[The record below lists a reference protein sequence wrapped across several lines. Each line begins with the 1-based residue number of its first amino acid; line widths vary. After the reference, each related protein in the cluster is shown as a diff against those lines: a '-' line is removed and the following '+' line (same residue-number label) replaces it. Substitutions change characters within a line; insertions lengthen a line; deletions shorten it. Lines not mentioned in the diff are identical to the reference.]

1 MMNPHTSRNNTK
13 IFTLIAVSVLAILLY
28 SSLSDMFPM
37 ILLPLLS
44 VCFVLFCRFIDNK
57 QLVLLMLLVI
67 YLLFFEA
74 GKNYP
79 FLSTITFFSLVYYF
93 LMPYIQYLVRSPK
106 ILIPFYTFGIYYG
119 YGVFCILI
127 GSIVGLETPHIPLL
141 FLLFATIESLIL
153 VFLI

>member
-1 MMNPHTSRNNTK
+1 MNPHTSRNNTK

>member
-79 FLSTITFFSLVYYF
+79 FLSTIIFFSLVYYF

>member
-1 MMNPHTSRNNTK
+1 MNLHTSRNNTK
-13 IFTLIAVSVLAILLY
+13 VFALIALSVLAILLY

-44 VCFVLFCRFIDNK
+44 VCFVLFCRFIDKK
-57 QLVLLMLLVI
+57 QLVLLMLLVV

-79 FLSTITFFSLVYYF
+79 FLSTLTFFSLVYYF

-119 YGVFCILI
+119 YGAFCILI

-153 VFLI
+153 VFLV

>member
-1 MMNPHTSRNNTK
+1 MNPHTSRNNTK

-79 FLSTITFFSLVYYF
+79 FLSTIIFFSLVYYF